1 MASKEKGTGKKVFLH
16 RVVLNYF
23 GELEID
29 HINLNG
35 LDNRKSNLR
44 IVTRSE
50 NASNNR
56 GSGVKQ
62 VPSGNWQAVIFRN
75 YKSIYIGTFS
85 SKEEA
90 LEARKQFIENFNKK
104 NNRQV

>member
-1 MASKEKGTGKKVFLH
+1 MH
-16 RVVLNYF
+16 RIVLNYF
-23 GELEID
+23 GKLEID

-56 GSGVKQ
+56 GIGVKQ
-62 VPSGNWQAVIFRN
+62 VPSGNWQAVVCRD
-75 YKSIYIGTFS
+75 YKTIYIGTFS

-90 LEARKQFIENFNKK
+90 IEARKQFIEKFNKE